1 MTQSTIAN
9 ATNNTK
15 PPTETLAVAQSSTSA
30 PVTVSGVEG
39 VTSMRRGVQAGRG
52 QDAVRKVLLGCGV
65 LSSILYVGS
74 EVYAW
79 TQYPGYSPISQG
91 FSELLAEG
99 APTRPFMVAV
109 AGAPYNLLVAALG
122 VGVWMSAG
130 RSVIARITGAL
141 LLLYALISYL
151 GGTVFQ
157 MDTRDVEGSVRTMVH
172 ERATAVMVVSMLL
185 AMAAGAFVHGARF
198 RIYSLATLMTVIV
211 FAGLTFQQ
219 VTVLAAREPAPYLG
233 LIERVN
239 IYAWMLWVAVL
250 SISLWHRRTASKP
263 DDEKL
268 RAHPTATPRR
278 LV

>member
-1 MTQSTIAN
+1 MTQSTIA
-9 ATNNTK
+9 K
-15 PPTETLAVAQSSTSA
+15 PPSETLPLAQSTTSA
-30 PVTVSGVEG
+30 PLTVSGVEG
-39 VTSMRRGVQAGRG
+39 ITPLTPGVQAGSGR
-52 QDAVRKVLLGCGV
+52 DTVRKVLLGCGV

-99 APTRPFMVAV
+99 APTRPFMVAA

-151 GGTVFQ
+151 GGTIFQ
-157 MDTRDVEGSVRTMVH
+157 MDTREVEGSMRTIVH
-172 ERATAVMVVSMLL
+172 ERVTAVMVLSMLL
-185 AMAAGAFVHGARF
+185 AMAAGAFVHGIRF
-198 RIYSLATLMTVIV
+198 RAYSLATLLTVIV

-219 VTVLAAREPAPYLG
+219 VTLLAAHEPAPYLG

-239 IYAWMLWVAVL
+239 IYDWMLWVAVL
-250 SISLWHRRTASKP
+250 SMSLWRGVNRKRASLVP
-263 DDEKL
+263 
-268 RAHPTATPRR
+268 AT
-278 LV
+278 

>member
-1 MTQSTIAN
+1 MTQATIV
-9 ATNNTK
+9 K
-15 PPTETLAVAQSSTSA
+15 PPGEAVPLTQAVRA
-30 PVTVSGVEG
+30 GSG
-39 VTSMRRGVQAGRG
+39 R
-52 QDAVRKVLLGCGV
+52 DAVRKVLLGCGV

-79 TQYPGYSPISQG
+79 TQYPGYSPIAQG

-130 RSVIARITGAL
+130 RSSIARITGAL

-157 MDTRDVEGSVRTMVH
+157 MDTREVEGSVRTMVH

-185 AMAAGAFVHGARF
+185 AMAVGAFVHGTGF
-198 RIYSLATLMTVIV
+198 RIYSLATLLTVIV
-211 FAGLTFQQ
+211 FAGITFQQ
-219 VTVLAAREPAPYLG
+219 VAMLAAHAPAPYLG

-250 SISLWHRRTASKP
+250 SVSLWPGVNPQPKKELEYVEQSTH
-263 DDEKL
+263 
-268 RAHPTATPRR
+268 
-278 LV
+278 

>member
-1 MTQSTIAN
+1 MPARQR
-9 ATNNTK
+9 
-15 PPTETLAVAQSSTSA
+15 E
-30 PVTVSGVEG
+30 
-39 VTSMRRGVQAGRG
+39 
-52 QDAVRKVLLGCGV
+52 DAVRKVLLSCGV
-65 LSSILYVGS
+65 LSSILYVGA

-79 TQYPGYSPISQG
+79 MQYPGYSPISQA

-130 RSVIARITGAL
+130 RSVIARATGTL

-157 MDTRDVEGSVRTMVH
+157 MDTREVEGSVRTMVH
-172 ERATAVMVVSMLL
+172 ERATAAMVISMLL
-185 AMAAGAFVHGARF
+185 AMAVGAFVRGVRF
-198 RIYSLATLMTVIV
+198 RVYSLTTLLIVIV
-211 FAGLTFQQ
+211 FASLTFQQ
-219 VTVLAAREPAPYLG
+219 VTMLAAHEPAPYLG

-250 SISLWHRRTASKP
+250 AMSFWRARPRGTST
-263 DDEKL
+263 DE
-268 RAHPTATPRR
+268 RSHATTT
-278 LV
+278 